1 MGKCCSKPHK
11 DYHTE
16 EETQEVL
23 LEVDPG
29 GGGGVVMTGGTMIV
43 KTSGRWGASSRGTS
57 PTKKPTI
64 VATSQ
69 TKKPTIVATS
79 STKNNTVVTTSPT
92 KKPII
97 VTSPNSSATK
107 TITITKGP
115 MAETNTTGAKFTK
128 TFHFSS
134 SGAAT
139 ETVSFSGQTGQTST
153 RFVTTKQGYVS
164 GALTHTT
171 TQVPST
177 AARVST
183 TGTTAARTLN
193 TSTTT
198 AHAATTGANITSNNK
213 RSFFGIKSSFDQRM
227 GKTKT
232 ETTTR
237 TFTKNGTR
245 YEETVEVVTKEDSDG
260 NVTKTTKTTTKALD
274 PYSTTEMAAAI
285 NDPKTSRKGHRKSSS
300 SSSSPSPDRAK
311 SSGAS
316 AKETGKSSKS
326 GFRIKL
332 RSGKTDD
339 GDSSDDD
346 DDFAKGVHKKVNHY
360 RSKHGVS
367 NLKLNKEMNKYAKE
381 WAKKMAADDALSHR
395 PDSKY
400 GENVFC
406 LSSNTK
412 DFKVKADQV
421 VDKWY
426 DESKEHKFGVEPQG
440 TVLKSGHFT
449 QMVWKDTKQM
459 GVGKARSAAGTKV
472 FVVANFDP
480 QGNWMGQFADQV
492 PPVGGFPKP
501 ASSGK
506 TSLFSSKTHKSSSDS
521 DSSDDDDFAEECLKS
536 HNNYR
541 AKHGAPPLKLSKKLS
556 KYAHEWAQTIAK
568 KDVLQHRQ
576 NNSYGENLYC
586 AWSSNPKHMI
596 KGSEAVESWYQEI
609 KDFTFGR
616 EPSDLRAGHFTQV
629 VWLDSEELGVA
640 TARSK
645 SGKIYVVANYSP
657 AGNFVGSFATKVP
670 RPK

>member
-1 MGKCCSKPHK
+1 MPA
-11 DYHTE
+11 
-16 EETQEVL
+16 VL
-23 LEVDPG
+23 LDKPNVTRTPKDTFR
-29 GGGGVVMTGGTMIV
+29 TGRTAR
-43 KTSGRWGASSRGTS
+43 TSHLHQPRIQESHYHIHYHYPCKAHAQHKHSTHARH
-57 PTKKPTI
+57 
-64 VATSQ
+64 TSQ
-69 TKKPTIVATS
+69 THAHPTPRLTPKSQLNYLRNVNPS
-79 STKNNTVVTTSPT
+79 SPEFM
-92 KKPII
+92 PLQF
-97 VTSPNSSATK
+97 A
-107 TITITKGP
+107 KGGHG
-115 MAETNTTGAKFTK
+115 T
-128 TFHFSS
+128 
-134 SGAAT
+134 
-139 ETVSFSGQTGQTST
+139 
-153 RFVTTKQGYVS
+153 
-164 GALTHTT
+164 
-171 TQVPST
+171 
-177 AARVST
+177 ARVEWSRHNT
-183 TGTTAARTLN
+183 PEKGGNFRLKWSKHRKVIKYKGKQAPPGTGV
-193 TSTTT
+193 
-198 AHAATTGANITSNNK
+198 GDK
-213 RSFFGIKSSFDQRM
+213 RM